1 MSAEVVSNLDGTRCN
16 IRVLTATSLNV
27 GHTSWG
33 PVTYDGDIDPTL
45 GSLQREHD
53 GVVVHGSVIHWL
65 VVCGY
70 DKILTYNVHKG
81 SLDTTKLPP
90 VKCQESQR
98 HLGKSPDGK
107 LRLLVTDGFT
117 VSSWLQLNDGEWE
130 REAVIDLEEKLWS
143 FHPYFPTGAVIIE
156 F

>member
-1 MSAEVVSNLDGTRCN
+1 MAADVDSNLDGTRCN

-81 SLDTTKLPP
+81 SLDF
-90 VKCQESQR
+90 R
-98 HLGKSPDGK
+98 HDEAPARQVPRKSATP
-107 LRLLVTDGFT
+107 R
-117 VSSWLQLNDGEWE
+117 EIAR
-130 REAVIDLEEKLWS
+130 REA
-143 FHPYFPTGAVIIE
+143 AVACH
-156 F
+156 